1 MQGISK
7 TNQNDYDFSGVM
19 ADFGLPEK
27 YYTCEVNTQG
37 FMVTNRAD
45 TISDSG
51 KLPIYARTAGLMF
64 LTSAL

>member
-1 MQGISK
+1 
-7 TNQNDYDFSGVM
+7 M